1 MDEDGFIYYEDYV
14 SRDFNRGYNKS
25 FSEGVKTNHR
35 IWSNNRYGQEHC
47 EYSWRDGEK
56 TPWVITYER
65 YDESEDLMDF
75 DTFFKDDN
83 GKWTF
88 ITNENRYF
96 LNYCLRKQPN
106 NN

>member
-1 MDEDGFIYYEDYV
+1 MQRNFAKWILE
-14 SRDFNRGYNKS
+14 
-25 FSEGVKTNHR
+25 TNDCDACLIAFH
-35 IWSNNRYGQEHC
+35 
-47 EYSWRDGEK
+47 D
-56 TPWVITYER
+56 
-65 YDESEDLMDF
+65 DESEDLMDI

-88 ITNENRYF
+88 ITNENIYF